1 VPGRP
6 PPARPPR
13 RPAAPPDGQGPPDDP
28 TAEVVDL
35 GDVTTFYLATDF
47 EPGNY
52 VIVAE
57 DTDVET
63 PGVPEE
69 ILNFR
74 VS

>member
-1 VPGRP
+1 M
-6 PPARPPR
+6 
-13 RPAAPPDGQGPPDDP
+13 
-28 TAEVVDL
+28 
-35 GDVTTFYLATDF
+35 TTFYLATDF